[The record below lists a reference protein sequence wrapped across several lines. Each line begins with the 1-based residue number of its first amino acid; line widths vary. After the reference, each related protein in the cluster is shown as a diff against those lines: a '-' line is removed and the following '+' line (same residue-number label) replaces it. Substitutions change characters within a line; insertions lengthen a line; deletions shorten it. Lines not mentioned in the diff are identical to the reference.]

1 MDVSEKVG
9 GKLGERWSERWS
21 EKWSEKWSEL
31 NENQRRIIDLME
43 KKPGITRR
51 ELSEALKINQSAI
64 QKHIDKLKKEGIIR
78 RVGPAKSG
86 HWEVVE

>member
-1 MDVSEKVG
+1 
-9 GKLGERWSERWS
+9 
-21 EKWSEKWSEL
+21 
-31 NENQRRIIDLME
+31 ME

-78 RVGPAKSG
+78 RVGPAKG
-86 HWEVVE
+86 GRWEVVE

>member
-1 MDVSEKVG
+1 VVRKVV
-9 GKLGERWSERWS
+9 K
-21 EKWSEKWSEL
+21 KWSEL

-78 RVGPAKSG
+78 RVGPAKG
-86 HWEVVE
+86 GRWEVVE